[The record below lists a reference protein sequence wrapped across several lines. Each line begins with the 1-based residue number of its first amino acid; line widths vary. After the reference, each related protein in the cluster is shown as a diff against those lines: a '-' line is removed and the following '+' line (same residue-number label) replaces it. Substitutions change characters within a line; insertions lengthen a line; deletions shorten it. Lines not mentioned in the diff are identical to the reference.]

1 MVQLCSSLYHKYKI
15 YMGGILPLPEAFDRA
30 NYCVDVKRH
39 LHKIHCVFG
48 QYSAWRL
55 RNFTHQEAPWRNHY
69 INGNSIIPFESMRA
83 YFKSC
88 LVENGNEI

>member
-1 MVQLCSSLYHKYKI
+1 
-15 YMGGILPLPEAFDRA
+15 MGGILPLPEAFDRA

-69 INGNSIIPFESMRA
+69 INEPFAKR
-83 YFKSC
+83 FLIKSFA
-88 LVENGNEI
+88 G